1 MPTVSPRPRSKS
13 DAEILAGA
21 IRVIDRLGPARL
33 TLADVAKETGMA
45 PATLLQRFGSKR
57 GMLLAVISQG
67 AASVHEEFARIRAA
81 HRSALAA
88 LKGAADCMAQMAKT
102 PEWLANHLAF
112 LQIDLADPDFHRLSL
127 EHARQFRGE
136 IRKLLEEG
144 VRSGE
149 LRKCPTAKLANTIQA
164 VIGGSLLNW
173 AIHREGRAEDW
184 VLADLDTVVSAYRRT
199 RRVRRGPSRSR

>member
-1 MPTVSPRPRSKS
+1 
-13 DAEILAGA
+13 
-21 IRVIDRLGPARL
+21 
-33 TLADVAKETGMA
+33 MA

-102 PEWLANHLAF
+102 PESLANHLAF

-173 AIHREGRAEDW
+173 AIHREGRAADW